1 MTFSI
6 MVVKDEQPR
15 VVGTLWAN
23 DQANAELMAP
33 ALCRCTEGESVS
45 VRRTE
50 DREIPLR
57 LADSQALH
65 FNRSSQE

>member
-6 MVVKDEQPR
+6 LLVKDNQPR

-23 DQANAELMAP
+23 DQANAEALAP
-33 ALCRCTEGESVS
+33 AIWGCTHGELLR

-50 DREIPLR
+50 DREIPLK
-57 LADSQALH
+57 LSPAEPMH
-65 FNRSSQE
+65 FC